1 MALDLGTEPIFDS
14 PSESGG
20 DAAVGKPTGRPDAR
34 HPAADPEEHDVA
46 MVSGGE
52 EVTATQAAEGAL
64 KKHKWTGTEE
74 MQREWLTSTAKD
86 IEIGRCAWDLQL
98 LYGQSRALD
107 EGHVARLKAS
117 LEKRPPR
124 ASVRVCLWENSADRK
139 SYVLS
144 GQHIGRAVKKIR
156 EDRETQCLGLQRWHT
171 HVCADVLK
179 FETPLWQRQLMA
191 SASNA
196 STRLHRTT
204 SIAECLRQMLE
215 AEPELA
221 VHDRILRAVEQCG
234 LNVTGTSPVCVHSG

>member
-64 KKHKWTGTEE
+64 KKHKWTGMEE
-74 MQREWLTSTAKD
+74 MQRKWLTSTAKD

-117 LEKRPPR
+117 LEKNRQGRQSECACGRTVRTGNPMSSVGSISGVLSR
-124 ASVRVCLWENSADRK
+124 RSVRT
-139 SYVLS
+139 
-144 GQHIGRAVKKIR
+144 GRR
-156 EDRETQCLGLQRWHT
+156 N
-171 HVCADVLK
+171 
-179 FETPLWQRQLMA
+179 A
-191 SASNA
+191 SAFSAGTLMCAPTSSN
-196 STRLHRTT
+196 
-204 SIAECLRQMLE
+204 LR
-215 AEPELA
+215 
-221 VHDRILRAVEQCG
+221 R
-234 LNVTGTSPVCVHSG
+234 SGS